1 MDKLGPF
8 TESNAQTQSL
18 SKEQNQRVLLAA
30 SRVTHFQLH
39 FSMFKSTFQLL
50 EKDLTDEIDSTLA
63 QSSWVAETGYCIF
76 NGSLIPQRQAFGSA
90 LYIYNGNSP
99 K

>member
-1 MDKLGPF
+1 MTFTLLWCGLRVTCHAGKPIKYLTFLVSVLGIMDKLGPF

-63 QSSWVAETGYCIF
+63 QSS
-76 NGSLIPQRQAFGSA
+76 
-90 LYIYNGNSP
+90 
-99 K
+99 

>member
-1 MDKLGPF
+1 MDKLGLF
-8 TESNAQTQSL
+8 AESNAQSL

-39 FSMFKSTFQLL
+39 FTMFKSTFQLL

-63 QSSWVAETGYCIF
+63 QSS
-76 NGSLIPQRQAFGSA
+76 
-90 LYIYNGNSP
+90 
-99 K
+99 

>member
-1 MDKLGPF
+1 MNKLGLF
-8 TESNAQTQSL
+8 AESNAQSL

-63 QSSWVAETGYCIF
+63 QSS
-76 NGSLIPQRQAFGSA
+76 
-90 LYIYNGNSP
+90 
-99 K
+99 

>member
-1 MDKLGPF
+1 MDKLVLF
-8 TESNAQTQSL
+8 AESNAQNL

-63 QSSWVAETGYCIF
+63 QSS
-76 NGSLIPQRQAFGSA
+76 
-90 LYIYNGNSP
+90 
-99 K
+99 

>member
-1 MDKLGPF
+1 MNKLGLF
-8 TESNAQTQSL
+8 AESNAQSL

-50 EKDLTDEIDSTLA
+50 KKDLTDEIDSTLA
-63 QSSWVAETGYCIF
+63 QSS
-76 NGSLIPQRQAFGSA
+76 
-90 LYIYNGNSP
+90 
-99 K
+99 